1 LFFDNQADSVQS
13 AITRK
18 NARIHALR
26 SSDSAS
32 SPGPP
37 GSALQLPRKDNR
49 VLRAEDFA
57 VEILSKEQLLR
68 DREIVEAELQKIVGW
83 TGAAQASD
91 SMAPKDFLQRIQTEH
106 LQLER
111 ESAGASAQR
120 MIWSTWITGNRGTG
134 KTKFAEFL
142 SRYLRAYGAADKNQ
156 YVERTASDLR
166 SGNVVDAV
174 RQAFSQAAG
183 GVLFIDEAH
192 DMCKADADT
201 GAVDSSAQKLQSALL
216 SSMDEWEGRVT
227 VVLAGYKDLMTKLM
241 GSSQALEN
249 KFRFHIHIDD
259 YTTAELVQIMEQ
271 YALTLGFAFEDG
283 LNDQLVSHLNDSPDS
298 SNFNVRSV
306 LGLVQRAIQDNRDR
320 MFKAGSQQLS
330 TNSLSAADFHLGGK
344 LGADEDRK
352 SELDR
357 EIEDLIGMKVA
368 KDW

>member
-1 LFFDNQADSVQS
+1 
-13 AITRK
+13 
-18 NARIHALR
+18 
-26 SSDSAS
+26 
-32 SPGPP
+32 
-37 GSALQLPRKDNR
+37 
-49 VLRAEDFA
+49 
-57 VEILSKEQLLR
+57 
-68 DREIVEAELQKIVGW
+68 
-83 TGAAQASD
+83 
-91 SMAPKDFLQRIQTEH
+91 
-106 LQLER
+106 
-111 ESAGASAQR
+111 
-120 MIWSTWITGNRGTG
+120 
-134 KTKFAEFL
+134 
-142 SRYLRAYGAADKNQ
+142 
-156 YVERTASDLR
+156 
-166 SGNVVDAV
+166 
-174 RQAFSQAAG
+174 
-183 GVLFIDEAH
+183 
-192 DMCKADADT
+192 MCKADADT

-283 LNDQLVSHLNDSPDS
+283 LNDQLLSHLNDSPDS